1 MFLTRIAVNNPV
13 FTLMVMLA
21 ITLIGWFTYQRL
33 AIEEFPSVDF
43 PVVVVLTSYPG
54 ASPETIE
61 DQLTRP
67 IENSVNTTSGL
78 DTITSTSTQGQSLIV
93 AQFDLS
99 VNSEVAA
106 QDVRDRVSTI
116 ESSLPEDAGRP
127 QILRF
132 DPAAL
137 PIMAIGI
144 SSETMP
150 IRDVTALAEET
161 IIPRLN
167 TVVGVGEARLIG
179 GVDRQI
185 NILIDEARLRALD
198 IGINEVAGAIQ
209 AENTDIPAG
218 AITYDLQETTV
229 QVEGRID
236 DPQGFLDII
245 VARRGGQPI
254 YLSEVATVED
264 GQADADSRALIDGRP
279 ALAIDVI
286 QVQGSNTIAVAEG
299 VREALDELA
308 AKELPESVKLNII
321 RDNSNSIR
329 NSVES
334 VQTTL
339 VEGAIL
345 AVAIVFLFL
354 NSWRSTII
362 TGLTLPITVI
372 GTFAAVYFLGFT
384 LNFMTLLALSLS
396 IGLLI
401 DDAIVVRENIT
412 RHLHMGKSHRRAAL
426 EGTNE
431 IGLAVLATSLSIVAV
446 FMPVAFMEGII
457 GRFFL
462 QFGITVSVAVLLS
475 LFVSFTFDPMLS
487 SLWYDPTAQPN
498 IRRRGLS
505 RLIQKFDD
513 AFMWLGRRYRDIL
526 TWALWHRKTTLLVA
540 LAAFVFAIVLLAQ
553 GRVGVEFAPPED
565 TGEIQIAITT
575 PVGSSVDYTES
586 KIRQVEQ
593 ALKGLPELVSTY
605 STVNSGQS
613 QGPGGGASGSNT
625 GNIAVRLLPRAER
638 DRSVTELQPV
648 IRDLIAPIAGV
659 ESSMGVGAFGGAPP
673 IMVTILGPNI
683 DVLRAVAE
691 EVSETIAA
699 VPGTVEIQSSLDDQ
713 RPILAIRVNRDVAS
727 DLGVSMQQIGSAVRP
742 LIAGEDV
749 TNWNA
754 PNGQSYDV
762 VVRLPE
768 SARNDVG
775 ALKSLP
781 ITTSNVNANGE
792 PVTVRLDQ
800 VAEIVQSVG
809 AAALER
815 QDLSRQVTITAA
827 IGPLPDGTIPASGD
841 VLAKVGTGV
850 AALDLPTGYRI
861 AQGGEAEDLA
871 ESGAAAGAALL
882 LAVFLIYFV
891 IASQFGSLL
900 QPFAIMVSLPLSL
913 IGVVTGLLVAGSTL
927 NVFSI
932 IGFIMLMGLVTKN
945 AILLVDYS
953 NRRRK
958 EGITLYHSLL
968 DAGTTRFR
976 PIVMTTL
983 SMILGMTPLALALGE
998 GSESSAPMAHAVI
1011 GGLISSTILT
1021 LVVVPVML
1029 TYLDG
1034 LGRRIRRLFPKAP
1047 DDLHEDLDLE
1057 PQPVP
1062 ATAQEWRER
1071 TPNARPA
1078 EPPAVAAE

>member
-13 FTLMVMLA
+13 FATMVVLA
-21 ITLIGWFTYQRL
+21 IALIGWFSYQRL
-33 AIEEFPSVDF
+33 SIEQFPSVDF

-54 ASPETIE
+54 ASPETVE
-61 DQLTRP
+61 DQITRA
-67 IENSVNTTSGL
+67 IENTVNTTSGL
-78 DTITSTSTQGQSLIV
+78 DSVTSTSTQGQSLII
-93 AQFDLS
+93 ASFDLS

-116 ESSLPEDAGRP
+116 EASLPEDAGRP

-137 PIMAIGI
+137 PIMSVGI
-144 SSETMP
+144 SSDTMP
-150 IRDVTALAEET
+150 IRDLTALADET

-185 NILIDEARLRALD
+185 NILIDDGMLRSFD
-198 IGINEVAGAIQ
+198 IGINEVVNAIQ
-209 AENTDIPAG
+209 AENRDIPAG
-218 AITYDLQETTV
+218 DITYDLQETTV

-245 VARRGGQPI
+245 VARRGGEPI
-254 YLSEVATVED
+254 YLSQIAAVED
-264 GQADADSRALIDGRP
+264 GQADSDSRALIDGRP
-279 ALAIDVI
+279 ALAIDVL

-299 VREALDELA
+299 VREALQDLEDND
-308 AKELPESVKLNII
+308 LPPSVTLNII
-321 RDNSNSIR
+321 RDNSDSIR
-329 NSVES
+329 NSVSS

-339 VEGAIL
+339 IEGGIL
-345 AVAIVFLFL
+345 AVLIVFLFL
-354 NSWRSTII
+354 NSWRSTVI
-362 TGLTLPITVI
+362 TALTLPITVI

-412 RHLHMGKSHRRAAL
+412 RHLRMGKSHRRAAL

-431 IGLAVLATSLSIVAV
+431 IGLAVLATTLSIVAV

-462 QFGITVSVAVLLS
+462 QFGITVTVAVLLS

-487 SLWYDPTAQPN
+487 SVWYDPASNPQG
-498 IRRRGLS
+498 RRRGLA
-505 RLIQKFDD
+505 RVIEKFDD
-513 AFMWLGRRYRDIL
+513 AFLWVGRRYHAVL
-526 TWALWHRKTTLLVA
+526 TWALWHRKTTLFAA
-540 LAAFVFAIVLLAQ
+540 LLSFVGAMFLLAS
-553 GRVGVEFAPPED
+553 GMIGTEFAPAED
-565 TGEIQIAITT
+565 TGEIQISVTT
-575 PVGSSVDYTES
+575 PVGSSLDYTQA
-586 KIRQVEQ
+586 KIRQIEAV
-593 ALKGLPELVSTY
+593 LNTVPEVVSTY
-605 STVNSGQS
+605 STVNSGS
-613 QGPGGGASGSNT
+613 GGGGGPGGSATGSNA
-625 GNIAVRLLPRAER
+625 GNVAVRLLPHGER
-638 DRSVTELQPV
+638 ERSVTDLQPV
-648 IRDLIAPIAGV
+648 FRELMAPIAGV
-659 ESSMGVGAFGGAPP
+659 ETSMGVGAFGGAAP
-673 IMVTILGPNI
+673 IQVTILGPSL
-683 DVLRAVAE
+683 DVLASVGDQVADA
-691 EVSETIAA
+691 IAK
-699 VPGTVEIQSSLDDQ
+699 VPGTVEIRSSLDEQ

-742 LIAGEDV
+742 LLAGEDV

-754 PNGQSYDV
+754 PNGQSYNV

-768 SARNDVG
+768 SARSDL
-775 ALKSLP
+775 ASLEALP

-800 VAEIVQSVG
+800 VAEITRSVG

-815 QDLSRQVTITAA
+815 QDLSRQVTVS
-827 IGPLPDGTIPASGD
+827 ASISGRANGD
-841 VLAKVGTGV
+841 VLNEVGAAV
-850 AALDLPTGYRI
+850 AELQLPAGYRI

-871 ESGAAAGAALL
+871 ESAASAGAALL
-882 LAVFLIYFV
+882 LAVLFIYFV
-891 IASQFGSLL
+891 IASQFGSFL
-900 QPFAIMVSLPLSL
+900 QPLAIMISLPLSL
-913 IGVVTGLLVAGSTL
+913 IGVVTGLLIAGSTL

-958 EGITLYHSLL
+958 EGATLYDSLL

-983 SMILGMTPLALALGE
+983 AMILGMTPLALALGE

-1011 GGLISSTILT
+1011 GGLISSTMLT
-1021 LVVVPVML
+1021 LVVVPVIL

-1034 LGRRIRRLFPKAP
+1034 FGRRVRRWFPKAP
-1047 DDLHEDLDLE
+1047 EDSHGEAGLELE
-1057 PQPVP
+1057 PVAATADQWRVP
-1062 ATAQEWRER
+1062 ATSIR
-1071 TPNARPA
+1071 TN